1 MHNGYGSKPL
11 PTLESSIES
20 NNREFANKLGII
32 FRKLNFGEGWP
43 DRLLLYR
50 GEVLF
55 IEYKQKG
62 EKPTKLQLWMHEKLR
77 AQGFRVEVVDDSLKG
92 QDLIRRWYDRVNYDM
107 AKVRGGHDQDQRPG
121 PHVQRDRWSEP
132 FKGPGVDG

>member
-1 MHNGYGSKPL
+1 MTHLGYGSKPL

-20 NNREFANKLGII
+20 HNRAYAVKLGII

-50 GEVLF
+50 GAVLF

-62 EKPTKLQLWMHEKLR
+62 AKPTKLQEWMHDKLR
-77 AQGFRVEVVDDSLKG
+77 AQGFEVHVIDNSLRG
-92 QDLIRRWYDRVNYDM
+92 QDLIKEWHDRIDNQL
-107 AKVRGGHDQDQRPG
+107 AGVRPGDDPDERPG
-121 PHVQRDRWSEP
+121 PHVQRDRWAELNP
-132 FKGPGVDG
+132 KP